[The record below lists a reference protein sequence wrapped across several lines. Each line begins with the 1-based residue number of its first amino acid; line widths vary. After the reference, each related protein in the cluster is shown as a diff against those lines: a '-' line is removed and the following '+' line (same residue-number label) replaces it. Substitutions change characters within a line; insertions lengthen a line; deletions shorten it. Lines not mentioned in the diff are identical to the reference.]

1 MLSSTDCTFTA
12 AWMLACFKMLLRNR
26 WSVHKKY
33 IYDIVAFHVR
43 LAMHLSIC
51 RSFHRISLMMEVPLS
66 ALSWHS
72 DLNNGIVG
80 GSLLFFLMKSKNRLC
95 EGNDDGASDT

>member
-1 MLSSTDCTFTA
+1 
-12 AWMLACFKMLLRNR
+12 
-26 WSVHKKY
+26 
-33 IYDIVAFHVR
+33 
-43 LAMHLSIC
+43 
-51 RSFHRISLMMEVPLS
+51 MMEVPLS